1 MIKHSKRIYT
11 FLKDQKIVWHT
22 TLWVWGLI
30 ILTVIAFVLYTIPFQ
45 ENLLLE
51 RMDSESSDISSFI
64 LHANESALITEDYG
78 SVIDHCSQLV
88 SSSKSILY
96 VVVTRND
103 GYSLVHTQNNWMET
117 KYSGFW
123 LPTNH
128 DSNSQIIFSSLVN
141 SKVFHKSL
149 KVEFSG
155 IAWGWIHIG
164 LSLDNYE
171 KSLSSI
177 EKNTALLT
185 LVISVLG
192 FIISLIFAQR
202 LTKPIRILDQATK
215 RITEGDLSVKAHIQT
230 GDELQS
236 LAISFNKM
244 TDVLRIS
251 KEELESRVQER
262 TAALGES
269 NEIMVHEISERKKME
284 DSLQRYAF
292 KLEGLQDIYRGI
304 ITAKSTKEIAFET
317 ITKLQTQIGDF
328 TEASLNLFDFAKK
341 TAVVHQFK
349 QNGSRIEHESIEVS
363 IPEFSI
369 EDLHQPDLMICN
381 NLEENENLHVKEKEL
396 LHSGIKS
403 YLRSTLNFQGELIGE
418 LVFKSTNRN
427 QFSDDDGSVVREISN
442 QLAVAIAQSKLQDNL
457 RLHAQSLQ
465 SSLEEKDILL
475 KEIHH
480 RVKNNLQIISSL
492 LFLQSCK
499 IKDEENLFIFQESQN
514 RIKSMALV
522 HEKLYQSKELSN
534 INFGEYTMNLSE
546 FIYHTYKNQSADIEF
561 DYKLDNVFMPID
573 DAVPLGLILNELLTN
588 SIKYAFQD
596 FELESEK
603 KKIIEIK
610 LKRESNQL
618 LFEVSDNGVGLPKD
632 FDIQKSESLGLKL
645 VNNLTQQIRGELKI
659 RTDSGTAF
667 TILMKQNYGGQ
678 TYG

>member
-1 MIKHSKRIYT
+1 MG
-11 FLKDQKIVWHT
+11 V
-22 TLWVWGLI
+22 GLI
-30 ILTVIAFVLYTIPFQ
+30 ILTVIAFVFYTIPFQ

-51 RMDSESSDISSFI
+51 RMDSESVDISSSI

-78 SVIDHCSQLV
+78 SVVGHCLQLV

-123 LPTNH
+123 LPTNS
-128 DSNSQIIFSSLVN
+128 DSNGQIIFSSLVN
-141 SKVFHKSL
+141 SKVFHKSF

-155 IAWGWIHIG
+155 IVWGWIHIG

-177 EKNTALLT
+177 KKNTALLT

-215 RITEGDLSVKAHIQT
+215 QITEGDLSVKAHIQT

-244 TDVLRIS
+244 TDALRIS
-251 KEELESRVQER
+251 KEELELRVQER

-292 KLEGLQDIYRGI
+292 KLEGLHDIYRGI

-328 TEASLNLFDFAKK
+328 TEASLNLFDFTKK

-349 QNGSRIEHESIEVS
+349 QNGSRIEHKSIEVS
-363 IPEFSI
+363 IPKFSI
-369 EDLHQPDLMICN
+369 EDLHLPDLMICN
-381 NLEENENLHVKEKEL
+381 NLEENENPHVKEKEL

-418 LVFKSTNRN
+418 LVFKSTNRD
-427 QFSDDDGSVVREISN
+427 QFSPDDGSVVREISN

-457 RLHAQSLQ
+457 RLHAQTLQ

-596 FELESEK
+596 FEPESEK

-659 RTDSGTAF
+659 CTDSGTAF

>member
-1 MIKHSKRIYT
+1 MIKHSKKIYA
-11 FLKDQKIVWHT
+11 FLKEQKIVWRT
-22 TLWVWGLI
+22 TLWVWALI
-30 ILTVIAFVLYTIPFQ
+30 ILTVFAFVFYTIPFQ
-45 ENLLLE
+45 ENLVLE
-51 RMDSESSDISSFI
+51 RMNSEAEDMASSI

-78 SVIDHCSQLV
+78 SVVDHCLQLV

-103 GYSLVHTQNNWMET
+103 GYSLVHTKDNWRET
-117 KYSGFW
+117 KYNGFW
-123 LPTNH
+123 LPTNS
-128 DSNSQIIFSSLVN
+128 DNKGQIIFSSLVDK
-141 SKVFHKSL
+141 KVFHKSF

-155 IAWGWIHIG
+155 VSWGWIHIG
-164 LSLDNYE
+164 LSLDNYD

-177 EKNTALLT
+177 KRSTALLT
-185 LVISVLG
+185 IVIAVLG
-192 FIISLIFAQR
+192 FLISLLFAQK

-215 RITEGDLSVKAHIQT
+215 KITEGDLSVKANIQT

-244 TDVLRIS
+244 TDALRIS
-251 KEELESRVQER
+251 KEELELRVQER

-269 NEIMVHEISERKKME
+269 NQIMVHEISQRKKME

-341 TAVVHQFK
+341 TAVVHQFR
-349 QNGSRIEHESIEVS
+349 QSGSTITHETVEVS

-369 EDLHQPDLMICN
+369 EDLHQPDLIICN
-381 NLEENENLHVKEKEL
+381 NIEEKEDLHERESEL
-396 LHSGIKS
+396 LYSGIKS

-418 LVFKSTNRN
+418 LVFRSKNCD
-427 QFSDDDGSVVREISN
+427 QFSNEDGSVVREISN

-457 RLHAQSLQ
+457 KIHAQNLQ
-465 SSLEEKDILL
+465 SSLEEKDTLL

-499 IKDEENLFIFQESQN
+499 IKDEENLYIFQESQN

-522 HEKLYQSKELSN
+522 HEKLYQSKELSR
-534 INFGEYTMNLSE
+534 INFREYIYNLSE
-546 FIYHTYKNQSADIEF
+546 FIYQTYKNQSADIEF
-561 DYKLDNVFMPID
+561 EYKLDDIFMPID

-588 SIKYAFQD
+588 SVKYAFRD
-596 FELESEK
+596 FNSENKK

-610 LKRESNQL
+610 LKKESGQL

-645 VNNLTQQIRGELKI
+645 VSNLAQQVQGELKI
-659 RTDSGTAF
+659 RTDLGTAF
-667 TILMKQNYGGQ
+667 TILLKNNYGG
-678 TYG
+678 